1 MVVSQVVALRG
12 PGGLALLPPAA
23 LLGLAFERRADL
35 PGPRRGVAQKRREC
49 HTVLKSGVPATV
61 FTGHQEEGSFMA
73 VVMIGI
79 DPHKASH
86 TAVAISAAE
95 EPLGELRVRAC
106 TAQAER
112 LLAWA
117 AAWPQR
123 TWAVEGA
130 GGLGHLLAQQLLG
143 AGERVL
149 DVQPKLGARV
159 RLLTAGDSN
168 KNDPN
173 DARSVAIAALRS
185 AGVREARP
193 DDHAAVLKI
202 WSKRYRDLGRTRT
215 QVACRLHAVL
225 CELIPGG
232 LSKEITAGHAARVLE
247 AITPAGAV
255 EAARCELAAAFAE
268 DLRGIDARIR
278 QTRAKLATAIQA
290 TGTSLTGL
298 FGVGPVIAAA
308 VIGDVRD
315 VSRFPGR
322 DHFAAY
328 NGTAPIEVSSG
339 PRKVYRLSRRG
350 NRRLNHAIHM
360 AAVTQIRHRHSQGRA
375 YYDKKL
381 AEGKMPKEALRSL
394 KRQVS
399 NAIFA
404 CLQAD
409 ARRAAARAG
418 GPGGQQGNDSA
429 ASAAGSHP
437 RHRLFGQATPGPG
450 HHTTTAVGTR
460 APGPASTPGRAGH
473 SPVAATPPPATPQ
486 VQVERPQPS
495 EDERPGGTA
504 RRRPHSAARKAR
516 DQGSLVKPLRPKSAS
531 HAKKTHGTP

>member
-1 MVVSQVVALRG
+1 L
-12 PGGLALLPPAA
+12 
-23 LLGLAFERRADL
+23 E
-35 PGPRRGVAQKRREC
+35 
-49 HTVLKSGVPATV
+49 SGVPATV
-61 FTGHQEEGSFMA
+61 FPASMERGVPVA
-73 VVMIGI
+73 AVMIGV
-79 DPHKASH
+79 DPDKASH

-95 EPLGELRVRAC
+95 EALGELRVRASV
-106 TAQAER
+106 AQAER

-130 GGLGHLLAQQLLG
+130 GGLGHLLAQQLLS

-149 DVQPKLGARV
+149 DVPPKLGARV
-159 RLLTAGDSN
+159 RLLAAGDTN

-173 DARSVAIAALRS
+173 DARSVAVAALRS
-185 AGVREARP
+185 AGVREVRP

-202 WSKRYRDLGRTRT
+202 WSKRYRDLGRSRT
-215 QVACRLHAVL
+215 QVVCRLHAVL
-225 CELIPGG
+225 GELIPGG
-232 LSKEITAGHAARVLE
+232 VPREITAARAARILK
-247 AITPAGAV
+247 AIGGGTGAV
-255 EAARCELAAAFAE
+255 ETARCELAAAFLD
-268 DLRGIDARIR
+268 DLRRIDAQLRE
-278 QTRAKLATAIQA
+278 TRKKLAVAVA
-290 TGTSLTGL
+290 ASGTSLTGL

-315 VSRFPGR
+315 VSRFGGR

-360 AAVTQIRHRHSQGRA
+360 AAVTQVSHRHSQGRA
-375 YYDKKL
+375 CYDKKL
-381 AEGKMPKEALRSL
+381 AEGKTPKEALRAL
-394 KRQVS
+394 KRQIS

-404 CLQAD
+404 CLQAG
-409 ARRAAARAG
+409 ARRAAARAKD
-418 GPGGQQGNDSA
+418 PGGQQGNDSV

-450 HHTTTAVGTR
+450 HHPTTAAASP
-460 APGPASTPGRAGH
+460 APGPAGARGRAGP
-473 SPVAATPPPATPQ
+473 SSIAATPPSAQPQ
-486 VQVERPQPS
+486 VQVERPQRS

-504 RRRPHSAARKAR
+504 RRRPHSPARKAT
-516 DQGSLVKPLRPKSAS
+516 S
-531 HAKKTHGTP
+531 

>member
-1 MVVSQVVALRG
+1 M
-12 PGGLALLPPAA
+12 AA
-23 LLGLAFERRADL
+23 
-35 PGPRRGVAQKRREC
+35 
-49 HTVLKSGVPATV
+49 
-61 FTGHQEEGSFMA
+61 
-73 VVMIGI
+73 VMIGV

-106 TAQAER
+106 AAQAER
-112 LLAWA
+112 LVAWA
-117 AAWPQR
+117 AAWPRR

-130 GGLGHLLAQQLLG
+130 GGLGHLLAQQLLA

-149 DVQPKLGARV
+149 DVPPKLGARV
-159 RLLTAGDSN
+159 RLLATGDVN

-173 DARSVAIAALRS
+173 DARSVAVAALRS
-185 AGVREARP
+185 PGVREVRA
-193 DDHAAVLKI
+193 DDHAAVLKL

-215 QVACRLHAVL
+215 QVVCRLHAVL
-225 CELIPGG
+225 CELVPGG
-232 LSKEITAGHAARVLE
+232 VAKAITAGQAAHVLGSI
-247 AITPAGAV
+247 APPDAV
-255 EAARCELAAAFAE
+255 AAARCELAAAFVE

-278 QTRAKLATAIQA
+278 GTRSTLAVAVQA

-308 VIGDVRD
+308 VIGDVRH
-315 VSRFPGR
+315 VSRFPSR

-328 NGTAPIEVSSG
+328 DGTAPIEVSSG

-360 AAVTQIRHRHSQGRA
+360 AAVTQVRHRHSEGRA

-381 AEGKMPKEALRSL
+381 AEGKTPKEALRSL

-409 ARRAAARAG
+409 ARRAAARAE
-418 GPGGQQGNDSA
+418 GPGGQQGNGSV

-450 HHTTTAVGTR
+450 HHPTTAAASP
-460 APGPASTPGRAGH
+460 APGPAGARGRAGH
-473 SPVAATPPPATPQ
+473 SSIAAPLPPATPQ
-486 VQVERPQPS
+486 VQVERPQRS
-495 EDERPGGTA
+495 EDERPGGAA
-504 RRRPHSAARKAR
+504 RRRPHSAARKASGQR
-516 DQGSLVKPLRPKSAS
+516 STVKPQRPKGTSQG
-531 HAKKTHGTP
+531 AKGTDGTP